1 MNPPYRCEICDSEH
15 LSQLHSGEMMF
26 GGSESFLYLKCKNCE
41 TTYQAHKL
49 EDYSKYYPKSYYSF
63 QYQEPKTWSGK
74 VRRLKRRLRNQYYY
88 FNKGFIG
95 RLLAQARPCPTN
107 HLSRHVN
114 LGLNMS
120 VLEIGCGSGEMLHEL
135 GDLGVRRLVGVD
147 PYIDQEIHFD
157 NGVKIY
163 RCDTD
168 DLPET
173 FRDQQF
179 DLIIFNHSL
188 EHSLTPI
195 SDLKIARLLL
205 SEGGEILIR
214 IPVSGSAIAN
224 EYRNHWWSL
233 DAPRHI
239 YIFSKKSL
247 PMAAEKSGL
256 VVCRTHDEGTIDDYI
271 ASEQHKQGICLLSEQ
286 SYVKTKNF
294 SGFSKVQLSAWEK
307 DIALQNHQGTAAQAG
322 FILKRA

>member
-15 LSQLHSGEMMF
+15 LSPLHLGEMMI
-26 GGSESFLYLKCKNCE
+26 GGAESFLYLKCKSCE
-41 TTYQAHKL
+41 TTYQAEKL

-107 HLSRHVN
+107 HLSRHIH
-114 LGLNMS
+114 LRLNMS
-120 VLEIGCGSGEMLHEL
+120 ILEIGCGSGEMLHEL

-163 RCDTD
+163 RCSTEN
-168 DLPET
+168 LFEI
-173 FRDQQF
+173 FRDQEF

-188 EHSLTPI
+188 EHSLTPV
-195 SDLKIARLLL
+195 SDLNMARLLL

-214 IPVSGSAIAN
+214 IPVSGSTIAD

-247 PMAAEKSGL
+247 PMVAEKSGL
-256 VVCRTHDEGTIDDYI
+256 VVCRIHDEGTIDDYI
-271 ASEQHKQGICLLSEQ
+271 ASEQHKKGICLLSEQ
-286 SYVKTKNF
+286 SYVKTKDL
-294 SGFSKVQLSAWEK
+294 SGFSKVQLSAWDTE
-307 DIALQNHQGTAAQAG
+307 IALQNQQGTAAQAG
-322 FILKRA
+322 FILKRV

>member
-1 MNPPYRCEICDSEH
+1 
-15 LSQLHSGEMMF
+15 
-26 GGSESFLYLKCKNCE
+26 
-41 TTYQAHKL
+41 
-49 EDYSKYYPKSYYSF
+49 
-63 QYQEPKTWSGK
+63 
-74 VRRLKRRLRNQYYY
+74 
-88 FNKGFIG
+88 
-95 RLLAQARPCPTN
+95 
-107 HLSRHVN
+107 
-114 LGLNMS
+114 
-120 VLEIGCGSGEMLHEL
+120 MLHEL
-135 GDLGVRRLVGVD
+135 GDLGVRRLVGAD

-214 IPVSGSAIAN
+214 IPVSGSVIAN
-224 EYRNHWWSL
+224 EYKNYWWSL

-239 YIFSKKSL
+239 YIFSKKSMPL
-247 PMAAEKSGL
+247 IAEKSGL
-256 VVCRTHDEGTIDDYI
+256 VVSRTHDEGTIDDYI
-271 ASEQHKQGICLLSEQ
+271 ASEQHKQGICLLSDQ
-286 SYVKTKNF
+286 SYVTTKDF
-294 SGFSKVQLSAWEK
+294 SGFSQVQ
-307 DIALQNHQGTAAQAG
+307 
-322 FILKRA
+322 